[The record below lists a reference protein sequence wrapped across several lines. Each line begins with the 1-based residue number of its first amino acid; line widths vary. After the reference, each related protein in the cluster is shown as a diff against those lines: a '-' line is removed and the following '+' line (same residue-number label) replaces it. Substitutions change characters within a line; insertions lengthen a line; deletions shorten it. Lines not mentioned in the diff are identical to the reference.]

1 MRQFLPMI
9 LLRKEVARM
18 PKNKKYKK
26 LKKKY
31 KILKGQYDEVS
42 CVLDSTLDDNRHMA
56 VEMEY
61 RGDFI
66 VWKSL
71 EDEYKHFKGNAF
83 RDPNDKLP
91 FPRYI
96 L

>member
-1 MRQFLPMI
+1 
-9 LLRKEVARM
+9 M

-26 LKKKY
+26 LRKKY
-31 KILKGQYDEVS
+31 KILKELYDEAS
-42 CVLDSTLDDNRHMA
+42 YVLDSTLDDNRQMIM
-56 VEMEY
+56 EMEY

-66 VWKSL
+66 AWKSL
-71 EDEYKHFKGNAF
+71 ESEYRHFKENAF
-83 RDPNDKLP
+83 KDPNAELP